1 MKEIDR
7 RSVIR
12 GILYGCAAATV
23 GLTVMP
29 GAATSLP
36 LGAAKDGVAEPEGL
50 VEEAAVHVHVHPR
63 RHRHRRW
70 RCRRHRGR
78 KVCGWR

>member
-1 MKEIDR
+1 
-7 RSVIR
+7 
-12 GILYGCAAATV
+12 
-23 GLTVMP
+23 
-29 GAATSLP
+29 
-36 LGAAKDGVAEPEGL
+36 
-50 VEEAAVHVHVHPR
+50 VHPR

>member
-1 MKEIDR
+1 
-7 RSVIR
+7 
-12 GILYGCAAATV
+12 
-23 GLTVMP
+23 
-29 GAATSLP
+29 